1 MKRAWCIKMKLFKK
15 KLKQAEI
22 KAINNK
28 IAYPDAI
35 VFCPRCA
42 KKLEYFPIGNAAEV
56 KCPSKKC
63 IMGTSRGIY
72 KLQ

>member
-1 MKRAWCIKMKLFKK
+1 MKLFKKKPK

-28 IAYPDAI
+28 LAYPDAI
-35 VFCPRCA
+35 VSCPRCA

-56 KCPSKKC
+56 RCPSKNC
-63 IMGTSRGIY
+63 IKGNSRGNY
-72 KLQ
+72 SCG

>member
-1 MKRAWCIKMKLFKK
+1 MNLFKR
-15 KLKQAEI
+15 KLKQPEI

-35 VFCPRCA
+35 VFCPRCG

-56 KCPSKKC
+56 KCPSRKC
-63 IMGTSRGIY
+63 IMGNSRGIY
-72 KLQ
+72 GFSKR

>member
-1 MKRAWCIKMKLFKK
+1 MNLFKRK
-15 KLKQAEI
+15 FKTVYK

-35 VFCPRCA
+35 VFCPRCG

-56 KCPSKKC
+56 KCPSKNC
-63 IMGTSRGIY
+63 IMGNSRGNY
-72 KLQ
+72 KFQ

>member
-1 MKRAWCIKMKLFKK
+1 MKLFKK
-15 KLKQAEI
+15 KLTQAEI

-42 KKLEYFPIGNAAEV
+42 SKLEYFPIVNTAEV
-56 KCPSKKC
+56 RCPSKNC
-63 IMGTSRGIY
+63 IMGNSRGIY
-72 KLQ
+72 KFQ